1 LEATHPCTSPIRQ
14 RAIAS
19 VRDFQLP
26 TQTADNCAYCR
37 THILMDSSYDR
48 RTDGHTYNKPV
59 ATGDPAAQDCNPLA
73 SLIHHERSG

>member
-1 LEATHPCTSPIRQ
+1 M
-14 RAIAS
+14 
-19 VRDFQLP
+19 
-26 TQTADNCAYCR
+26 QTADNCAYCR

-48 RTDGHTYNKPV
+48 RTDGHTYNTPV